1 MTLRR
6 KQSKQTVEYVAPE
19 KILCRVPGP
28 TLQGNPAAKCPP
40 STTRSCGKMSGA
52 ARHKQLF
59 FFCQTAGEPPN
70 VSPSSESE
78 RERHWQL
85 VRRLCHVGKT
95 HHAQTFQTERHAL
108 NFFPGRMHIIFIGA
122 AAADVKMLKEQR
134 FSYL

>member
-95 HHAQTFQTERHAL
+95 HHAQTLKKKGITGMANGIRKTCIEFLSRKNAY
-108 NFFPGRMHIIFIGA
+108 NFYWGC
-122 AAADVKMLKEQR
+122 
-134 FSYL
+134 SS

>member
-95 HHAQTFQTERHAL
+95 HHAQTFKK
-108 NFFPGRMHIIFIGA
+108 NFTGMANGIRKTCIEFLSRKNAYNFYWGC
-122 AAADVKMLKEQR
+122 
-134 FSYL
+134 SS